1 MKADKPFWE
10 TNINPITGYKLET
23 DNVLRSTKHKQYKI
37 RVKQKLEQYER
48 FN

>member
-10 TNINPITGYKLET
+10 TGVNPITGRKEESYSFIRSDYKK
-23 DNVLRSTKHKQYKI
+23 DYKI
-37 RVKQKLEQYER
+37 RVKQRLERYER